1 MSEQQLQQF
10 FNDQLREVQEHSLDV
25 ADFTKN
31 HQLPL
36 ARIKKASG
44 AGSVQMH
51 LQADHPGNG
60 FHVFL
65 YSWLQIMKSDEDVR
79 MISAEAPVLFAK
91 VRRPSLDTQAP
102 ARIGL
107 LWSPRRHTLTTSI
120 FSDLKKETDI
130 ITRLDVDDA
139 SEMGGIGARLQS
151 TGEERP
157 DR

>member
-107 LWSPRRHTLTTSI
+107 LWGSRRNDYCEGRH
-120 FSDLKKETDI
+120 DLKKETDI